1 MKEKLIVGL
10 DVGTSKV
17 SSSIC
22 KLEKNNKLKVLGSS
36 RVPCKGLK
44 DGVIVDLDET
54 IDSIEKSIEEVERQ
68 AGVEVYTVIVNVNGA
83 HIRGERT
90 RGAVII
96 PEKENEITKRS
107 MNKVIDSAKMLAL
120 PLDRQSIHIIPQGY
134 IVDGQDGI
142 KNPLGMYATKLE
154 VELYIVD
161 GMATLVQNVA
171 KGVKMAGYEVGDMVF
186 SPIAAGY
193 ATVTEE
199 ERQLG
204 AILIDIGAGTTDMV
218 AFVMGNIKESI
229 AIPYGGDKLAG
240 NLSRTFKIPYSYA
253 EELMQRYGCAQSAA
267 IRDRDRITLALHASL
282 REGIN
287 GKNSIS
293 RQAFCKVIETDM
305 RRLFEELRSRLEK
318 WNYKEMA
325 ASGVIITGGMALMDG
340 VVELAEEVFGTSAR
354 IGLVRGFENVQKS
367 CLSPLYATTFGLI
380 RYGID
385 QDKGNGMIPD
395 GRNIAL
401 EDIRPNA
408 IFKRIAVKIR
418 ELYRE
423 YF

>member
-54 IDSIEKSIEEVERQ
+54 IDSIEKTIEEVEGQ
-68 AGVEVYTVIVNVNGA
+68 AGLEVYTVIVNVNGA

-107 MNKVIDSAKMLAL
+107 MNKAIDSAKMLAL
-120 PLDRQSIHIIPQGY
+120 PLDRQFIHIIPQGY

-171 KGVKMAGYEVGDMVF
+171 KGVKMAGYEVGDLVF

-204 AILIDIGAGTTDMV
+204 AILIDIGAGTVDMV
-218 AFVMGNIKESI
+218 AFTMGNIKEAV
-229 AIPYGGDKLAG
+229 AISYGGDKLTS
-240 NLSRTFKIPYSYA
+240 NLSRTFKLPCFYT
-253 EELMQRYGCAQSAA
+253 EELMQRHGCAQSAA
-267 IRDRDRITLALHASL
+267 ISDRDRITL

-287 GKNSIS
+287 GKSSIS
-293 RQAFCKVIETDM
+293 RHEFCKVIESDM

-325 ASGVIITGGMALMDG
+325 TSGIIITGGMALMDG

-354 IGLVRGFENVQKS
+354 LGLVRGFENVQKS
-367 CLSPLYATTFGLI
+367 NLSPLYATTFGLI
-380 RYGID
+380 RYSID
-385 QDKGNGMIPD
+385 QEN
-395 GRNIAL
+395 RNSRL
-401 EDIRPNA
+401 DIEPNTM
-408 IFKRIAVKIR
+408 FKRVGRKVMA
-418 ELYRE
+418 LYEE